1 MKTHLITLI
10 KRYLETPTL
19 LASVIKWNG
28 RINPLIAPVK
38 MIATI
43 ISIATGGSAGK
54 EGPAAQIG
62 GSLTSTFAGMLKL
75 SDTDRKKLVVCGISA
90 GFSSVFYTLLF
101 FTETMPEKIKGHV
114 L

>member
-28 RINPLIAPVK
+28 RINPLISPVK
-38 MIATI
+38 LIATI
-43 ISIATGGSAGK
+43 ISIPTGGSAEK
-54 EGPAAQIG
+54 
-62 GSLTSTFAGMLKL
+62 
-75 SDTDRKKLVVCGISA
+75 KKLVVCGISA